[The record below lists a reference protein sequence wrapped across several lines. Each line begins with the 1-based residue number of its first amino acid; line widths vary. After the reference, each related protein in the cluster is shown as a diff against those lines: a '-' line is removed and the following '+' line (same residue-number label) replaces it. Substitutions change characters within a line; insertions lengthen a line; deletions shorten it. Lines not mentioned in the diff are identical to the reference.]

1 MMITKQELKEFS
13 KTNLYFAQDCF
24 IENENSFSLMVVILA
39 KKDGKKAIITKILNA
54 DEVENRLVYLAK
66 LGLDLGIKTNFTKE
80 FDSTDAIFVIS
91 EAWMSKQKGDKDKF
105 DKKLEDGEIL
115 MPSKDPN
122 KMEVLISSGCSS
134 DNLLVTDF
142 KIIRRLLTSNG
153 KVEIKFED
161 LKEIKDK
168 DGKDKEQIEVKSPLL
183 EEFWKAFNFIK
194 NKTEKEKLSNNLQ
207 KNA

>member
-1 MMITKQELKEFS
+1 MITKQELKEFS
-13 KTNLYFAQDCF
+13 KTNLDFAQDCF

-66 LGLDLGIKTNFTKE
+66 MGVDLGVKTIITKE
-80 FDSTDAIFVIS
+80 YDSIDAIFVIS
-91 EAWMSKQKGDKDKF
+91 EAWMSKQKGGKDKL

-134 DNLLVTDF
+134 DNLVVSEVV
-142 KIIRRLLTSNG
+142 IIRRLLTSNG

-161 LKEIKDK
+161 LKELKDK

-194 NKTEKEKLSNNLQ
+194 NKTEEEKLSNNLQ

>member
-134 DNLLVTDF
+134 DNLSVSEF

>member
-1 MMITKQELKEFS
+1 MITKQELKEFS
-13 KTNLYFAQDCF
+13 KTNLDFAQDCF

-66 LGLDLGIKTNFTKE
+66 LGLYLGIKTNFTKE

-91 EAWMSKQKGDKDKF
+91 EAWMSKQNGKKDKF
-105 DKKLEDGEIL
+105 GKKLEDGEIL

-134 DNLLVTDF
+134 DNLAVSEF

-161 LKEIKDK
+161 LKELKDK
-168 DGKDKEQIEVKSPLL
+168 DGKNEEPIEVKSPLL
-183 EEFWKAFNFIK
+183 EEFWKAFNFVK
-194 NKTEKEKLSNNLQ
+194 NKLEKEKLSNNLQ

>member
-1 MMITKQELKEFS
+1 MITKQELKEFS
-13 KTNLYFAQDCF
+13 KTNLDFAQDCF
-24 IENENSFSLMVVILA
+24 IENENSFLLMVIILA
-39 KKDGKKAIITKILNA
+39 VKDNKKILITKILNA
-54 DEVENRLVYLAK
+54 DEVENRLAYLAEM
-66 LGLDLGIKTNFTKE
+66 GIDLGVKTIITKE
-80 FDSTDAIFVIS
+80 YDSIDAIFMIS
-91 EAWMSKQKGDKDKF
+91 EAWMSKQEGGKDKF

-134 DNLLVTDF
+134 DNLAVSEF

-161 LKEIKDK
+161 LKELKDK
-168 DGKDKEQIEVKSPLL
+168 DGKNEEPIEVKSPLL
-183 EEFWKAFNFIK
+183 EEFWKAFNFVK